1 MIIEVFGGIAP
12 HSLAYVGHLA
22 KRASGKGARDDTHYG
37 SSRTST
43 NSFFVHHVQRMSR
56 PRPSAGTRRPSS
68 LDQIRIKKRQICSAG
83 NTGGAAF

>member
-12 HSLAYVGHLA
+12 HSLAYIGHLA

-43 NSFFVHHVQRMSR
+43 NSFFVHHVQRMSTAAQR
-56 PRPSAGTRRPSS
+56 WDAAAI

-83 NTGGAAF
+83 NNGGAAF

>member
-1 MIIEVFGGIAP
+1 MA
-12 HSLAYVGHLA
+12 VGC
-22 KRASGKGARDDTHYG
+22 KGVVTVCVG

-43 NSFFVHHVQRMSR
+43 NSFFVHHVQRMSAAAQR
-56 PRPSAGTRRPSS
+56 WDAAAI